1 MFVPLEGSW
10 ALIFGVSS
18 GMGKETARALAE
30 AGCHIIGVHFDL
42 AEGQQQAE
50 QYAKTVGELGVEAHF
65 FNRNVAAPKT
75 RAELVPVIHDLT
87 SGVGPRVV
95 LHSVAYGTLTSLL
108 PSAPGGG
115 QDQDAVL
122 PEVTPKQL
130 AMTVDVMGHSLVYWI
145 QDLVQASLLPRG
157 AKVFAMTSAG
167 GARVLSGYAPVAAAK
182 ATLESHVRNLAVEL
196 APRGVAVNAIRA
208 GTTIT
213 PALEKIPGNQKLID
227 HCRDINPGGRLT
239 RTEDV
244 AEAIVALSVSDSSW
258 LTGNVIGVDGGE
270 ALVV

>member
-1 MFVPLEGSW
+1 MFVPLKGSW

-18 GMGKETARALAE
+18 GMGRETARALAG

-42 AEGQQQAE
+42 AEGQEQAAR
-50 QYAKTVGELGVEAHF
+50 YAESLGELGVEAHF
-65 FNRNVAAPKT
+65 FNRNVAAKHA
-75 RAELVPVIHDLT
+75 RAELVPVIRDLT
-87 SGVGPRVV
+87 SGAGLRVV
-95 LHSVAYGTLTSLL
+95 LHSVAYGTLTNLL
-108 PSAPGGG
+108 PAPD
-115 QDQDAVL
+115 DQ
-122 PEVTPKQL
+122 EVRAEEVSPQQL
-130 AMTVDVMGHSLVYWI
+130 SMTVEVMGHSLVYWI
-145 QDLVQASLLPRG
+145 QDLVRAELLPRG

-167 GARVLSGYAPVAAAK
+167 GTRVLPGYAPVSAAK
-182 ATLESHVRNLAVEL
+182 AALEAHVRHLAVEL

-213 PALEKIPGNQKLID
+213 PALRKIPGSEKLIA

-244 AEAIVALSVSDSSW
+244 AEAIVTLASSDSSW

>member
-1 MFVPLEGSW
+1 MFVPLKGSW

-18 GMGKETARALAE
+18 GMGKETARALAD
-30 AGCHIIGVHFDL
+30 AGCNIIGVHFDL

-50 QYAKTVGELGVEAHF
+50 RYARALGELGVEAHF
-65 FNRNVAAPKT
+65 FNRNVAARQA
-75 RAELVPVIHDLT
+75 RAELVPVIRDLT

-108 PSAPGGG
+108 PAPGGAE
-115 QDQDAVL
+115 DEA
-122 PEVTPKQL
+122 PAVTPQQL
-130 AMTVDVMGHSLVYWI
+130 TMTVDVMGHSLVYWV
-145 QDLVQASLLPRG
+145 QDLVKAALLPRG

-167 GARVLSGYAPVAAAK
+167 GTRVLPGYAPVSAAK
-182 ATLESHVRNLAVEL
+182 ATLEAHVRHLAVEL
-196 APRGVAVNAIRA
+196 APQGVAVNAIRA

-213 PALEKIPGNQKLID
+213 PALRKIPGSEKLIA
-227 HCRDINPGGRLT
+227 HCQEINPGGRLT

-244 AEAIVALSVSDSSW
+244 ADAIVTLSSTDSSW